1 MNKLAPIVLFV
12 YNRPEHTKLT
22 VMALQKN
29 ELARESELF
38 IYSDAPKNLDVKVK
52 TDEVRKY
59 IKSISGFKKII
70 IIEREKN
77 WGLAASIIDGVTK
90 IINEYGKII
99 VLEDDLVTSSYFL
112 KFMNDALEF
121 YKNEDKVW
129 HISGW
134 NYPIEINGLNDVFLW
149 RVMNCWGWATWA
161 ENWNFFEKDA
171 DRLMKNF
178 SEDEIKEFNLNGVKD
193 FFEQVKANMENRTNT
208 WAVFWYATIFKKN
221 ALCVNPLISYV
232 NNIGFDASGVHCGN
246 NASYEIDKLNQKSD
260 VIFENTIFEN
270 TNSLRLIQE
279 FYRNQKKNIF
289 TRLINKIKLIKR
301 V

>member
-1 MNKLAPIVLFV
+1 
-12 YNRPEHTKLT
+12 
-22 VMALQKN
+22 
-29 ELARESELF
+29 
-38 IYSDAPKNLDVKVK
+38 
-52 TDEVRKY
+52 
-59 IKSISGFKKII
+59 
-70 IIEREKN
+70 
-77 WGLAASIIDGVTK
+77 
-90 IINEYGKII
+90 
-99 VLEDDLVTSSYFL
+99 
-112 KFMNDALEF
+112 MNDALEF

-134 NYPIEINGLNDVFLW
+134 NYPIEIDGLNDVFLW
-149 RVMNCWGWATWA
+149 KVMNCWGWATWA

-178 SEDEIKEFNLNGVKD
+178 SEDEIKEFNLNGVED
-193 FFEQVKANMENRTNT
+193 FFEQVKANMESRTNT

-246 NASYEIDKLNQKSD
+246 NTSHKIDKLNRKSD
-260 VIFENTIFEN
+260 VIFENAIFEN

-279 FYRNQKKNIF
+279 FYRNQKKTIF
-289 TRLINKIKLIKR
+289 RRIINKIKLIKR

>member
-12 YNRPEHTKLT
+12 YNRPEHTKQT
-22 VMALQKN
+22 VEALQKN
-29 ELARESELF
+29 ELAIESDLI
-38 IYSDAPKNLDVKVK
+38 IYSDASKNIGDKAK

-59 IKSISGFKKII
+59 IKSINGFKKVTVIK
-70 IIEREKN
+70 REKN

-90 IINEYGKII
+90 IVNAYGKVI
-99 VLEDDLVTSSYFL
+99 VLEDDLVTSPYFL

-134 NYPIEINGLNDVFLW
+134 NYPIEIDGLNDVFLW
-149 RVMNCWGWATWA
+149 KVMNCWGWATWA

-178 SEDEIKEFNLNGVKD
+178 SEDEIKEFNLNGVED
-193 FFEQVKANMENRTNT
+193 FFEQVKANMESRTNT

-246 NASYEIDKLNQKSD
+246 NTSHKIDKLNRKSD
-260 VIFENTIFEN
+260 VIFENAIFEN

-279 FYRNQKKNIF
+279 FYRNQKKTIF
-289 TRLINKIKLIKR
+289 RRIINKIKLIKR